1 MNKKINFKIGKKTI
15 NQDSKT
21 YFIADIGANHNGSLN
36 KAIDAMTNFKASSS
50 NEVMPLTLVG

>member
-15 NQDSKT
+15 NQDSKA

-36 KAIDAMTNFKASSS
+36 KAIDFWKIC
-50 NEVMPLTLVG
+50 